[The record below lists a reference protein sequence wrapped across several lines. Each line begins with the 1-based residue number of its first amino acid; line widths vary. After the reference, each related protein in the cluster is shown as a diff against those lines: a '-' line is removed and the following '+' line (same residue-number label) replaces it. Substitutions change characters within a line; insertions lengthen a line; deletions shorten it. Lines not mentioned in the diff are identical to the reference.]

1 MICDA
6 RRRKCTLQTEPE
18 ELLPILSSDYIKLG
32 YKIDLS
38 QEAKKE
44 TYAMSNKKQT

>member
-6 RRRKCTLQTEPE
+6 RRRKRTLQTEPE
-18 ELLPILSSDYIKLG
+18 KLLLPIFPSDYIKLG
-32 YKIDLS
+32 YKIDLL

-44 TYAMSNKKQT
+44 T